1 MKQRIRF
8 LALLLTAAM
17 VFACWA
23 VTAFAAQQ
31 PHIVLKASGVQGQ
44 FILRLDNFS
53 SKFYAAEFAVYVDR
67 PLDTSQIQVAWKDAV
82 PADVNWP
89 VIAQENGRTKL
100 SFYISRNRPIANSNS
115 VELTFPQELPASA
128 FSAGSEL
135 KALEEGGASTIFQ
148 NPSLTVT
155 GVPASSGS
163 SGGSGGGGGSS
174 DSTLG
179 WDSFSDKITQSGG
192 KKTLTIPVSGGEVL
206 RWDIFQEA
214 AEEKLLLRL
223 DYGSYVWTFDT
234 SKGVNIPAGRIYYDL
249 TVDQLHYKNLSAA
262 VEGSDLAQL
271 EIAHSGPLPCQGIL
285 SYPVGQEHG
294 GEKVYLS
301 YYNEGASRL
310 DYRQTTTVATDG
322 MVELTFDR
330 ASRYVVSSKSFWSQP
345 QQPAQ
350 SGNTVPT
357 TPAASTPPA
366 SSEVTVPPEDTI
378 LDETPPEP
386 ESSTSL
392 PMEERRR
399 NPRAALPPGPCPLLA
414 AWCWLRQPLWSS
426 CKCVSSGIT
435 TIISEPI
442 DKSSWVLPPAAFCK
456 TGSAYSRRSARIK
469 GSSTPRRVKS
479 AYREGRR

>member
-115 VELTFPQELPASA
+115 VELAELTFPQELPASA

-163 SGGSGGGGGSS
+163 SGGFRG
-174 DSTLG
+174 
-179 WDSFSDKITQSGG
+179 
-192 KKTLTIPVSGGEVL
+192 
-206 RWDIFQEA
+206 
-214 AEEKLLLRL
+214 
-223 DYGSYVWTFDT
+223 
-234 SKGVNIPAGRIYYDL
+234 
-249 TVDQLHYKNLSAA
+249 
-262 VEGSDLAQL
+262 
-271 EIAHSGPLPCQGIL
+271 
-285 SYPVGQEHG
+285 
-294 GEKVYLS
+294 
-301 YYNEGASRL
+301 
-310 DYRQTTTVATDG
+310 
-322 MVELTFDR
+322 
-330 ASRYVVSSKSFWSQP
+330 
-345 QQPAQ
+345 
-350 SGNTVPT
+350 
-357 TPAASTPPA
+357 
-366 SSEVTVPPEDTI
+366 
-378 LDETPPEP
+378 
-386 ESSTSL
+386 
-392 PMEERRR
+392 
-399 NPRAALPPGPCPLLA
+399 
-414 AWCWLRQPLWSS
+414 
-426 CKCVSSGIT
+426 
-435 TIISEPI
+435 
-442 DKSSWVLPPAAFCK
+442 
-456 TGSAYSRRSARIK
+456 
-469 GSSTPRRVKS
+469 
-479 AYREGRR
+479 GRRKLR

>member
-8 LALLLTAAM
+8 LALLLTVAM

-53 SKFYAAEFAVYVDR
+53 SKFYAEEFAVYVDR

-115 VELTFPQELPASA
+115 VELAELTFPQELPASA

-392 PMEERRR
+392 PDGGEEEESKGGA
-399 NPRAALPPGPCPLLA
+399 PAWALPLIGGLVLVA
-414 AWCWLRQPLWSS
+414 AAVVVFLQM
-426 CKCVSSGIT
+426 
-435 TIISEPI
+435 
-442 DKSSWVLPPAAFCK
+442 
-456 TGSAYSRRSARIK
+456 
-469 GSSTPRRVKS
+469 RVQRDND
-479 AYREGRR
+479 YNI

>member
-115 VELTFPQELPASA
+115 VELAELTFPQELPASA

-330 ASRYVVSSKSFWSQP
+330 ASRYDVSSKSFWSQP

-350 SGNTVPT
+350 SFWTRLPR
-357 TPAASTPPA
+357 SRSLPPP
-366 SSEVTVPPEDTI
+366 S
-378 LDETPPEP
+378 
-386 ESSTSL
+386 

-435 TIISEPI
+435 TIISKPI

>member
-115 VELTFPQELPASA
+115 VELAELTFPQELPASA

-271 EIAHSGPLPCQGIL
+271 EIAHSGPLP
-285 SYPVGQEHG
+285 
-294 GEKVYLS
+294 
-301 YYNEGASRL
+301 
-310 DYRQTTTVATDG
+310 
-322 MVELTFDR
+322 
-330 ASRYVVSSKSFWSQP
+330 
-345 QQPAQ
+345 PAQ
-350 SGNTVPT
+350 VIVDDAG
-357 TPAASTPPA
+357 
-366 SSEVTVPPEDTI
+366 
-378 LDETPPEP
+378 
-386 ESSTSL
+386 
-392 PMEERRR
+392 
-399 NPRAALPPGPCPLLA
+399 
-414 AWCWLRQPLWSS
+414 
-426 CKCVSSGIT
+426 
-435 TIISEPI
+435 
-442 DKSSWVLPPAAFCK
+442 K
-456 TGSAYSRRSARIK
+456 TGLLQPSCGMGADVSRPA
-469 GSSTPRRVKS
+469 
-479 AYREGRR
+479 